1 MKCLLLIAILSLAAC
16 DDQPKQ
22 RVEQLLPA
30 ERVAPAIQPIKR
42 VKLTIKNVM
51 HMTHTPKDGTT
62 PQQIAQAA
70 LEMLRETNPQ

>member
-1 MKCLLLIAILSLAAC
+1 MKRLLLIAVLALAAC

-22 RVEQLLPA
+22 RVEQILP
-30 ERVAPAIQPIKR
+30 PAVQPVKR

-51 HMTHTPKDGTT
+51 HMTHTPKDGST

-70 LEMLRETNPQ
+70 IEMLRETDPQ

>member
-1 MKCLLLIAILSLAAC
+1 MKRLIMIAVLALSAC

-22 RVEQLLPA
+22 RVEQLWPA
-30 ERVAPAIQPIKR
+30 ERVAPVVQPVKR
-42 VKLTIKNVM
+42 VKLTMHNVM

-70 LEMLRETNPQ
+70 IEMLRTNPQ